1 MAAWDAAYQDPA
13 TLDRI
18 NADVADGQALG
29 VTGTPSFFIDGQRL
43 QPQSYQDLTD
53 ALDAALG

>member
-1 MAAWDAAYQDPA
+1 
-13 TLDRI
+13 
-18 NADVADGQALG
+18 